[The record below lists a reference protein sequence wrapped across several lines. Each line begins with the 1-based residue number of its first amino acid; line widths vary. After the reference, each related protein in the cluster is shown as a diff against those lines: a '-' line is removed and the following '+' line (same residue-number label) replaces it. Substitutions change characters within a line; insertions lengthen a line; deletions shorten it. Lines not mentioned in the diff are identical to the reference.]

1 LPKFPSYFF
10 TIRNNF
16 FNIPTEKAD
25 KHPIKEIV
33 NQSIIFDILKNEKM
47 KSPFS
52 YRKLLQYFL
61 QGLLILA
68 PITITAYAIYWVVSS
83 VDSLLPIFTY
93 KDQQGYVRVQNYGI
107 GFIIIIAALIIIGYF
122 SSFFITGRVVSFV
135 DKLLEKTPGIKYI
148 YSTTRDFFEAFAGDK
163 KKFTKNVLA
172 NVDDNDVWRFGFIT
186 REDMSEFGLK
196 DYVTVYIPMAYSV
209 AGNVYVIPKE
219 RIRPITNISASQTM
233 KFAVSGGITD
243 VDEGSV

>member
-1 LPKFPSYFF
+1 
-10 TIRNNF
+10 
-16 FNIPTEKAD
+16 
-25 KHPIKEIV
+25 
-33 NQSIIFDILKNEKM
+33 M
-47 KSPFS
+47 KKPFH
-52 YRKLLQYFL
+52 YKKLLQYFL

-68 PITITAYAIYWVVSS
+68 PIAITAYAIFWVVTSI
-83 VDSLLPIFTY
+83 DSLLPIFTY
-93 KDQQGYVRVQNYGI
+93 KDLQGNVRVQNYGI
-107 GFIIIIAALIIIGYF
+107 GFLIIILALVIIGYF

-135 DKLLEKTPGIKYI
+135 DKLLERTPGIKYI

-186 REDMSEFGLK
+186 RDDMEEFDLK

-209 AGNVYVIPKE
+209 AGNVYVIPKT
-219 RIRPITNISASQTM
+219 RVRPITNISAAQTM

-243 VDEGSV
+243 LDDETTTA